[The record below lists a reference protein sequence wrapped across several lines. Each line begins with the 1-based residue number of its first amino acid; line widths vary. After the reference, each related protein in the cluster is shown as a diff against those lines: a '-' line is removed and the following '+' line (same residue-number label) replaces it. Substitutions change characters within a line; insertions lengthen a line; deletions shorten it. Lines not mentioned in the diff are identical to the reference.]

1 MATTDRNPPSGAGRK
16 PSTIASQ
23 KPSTIAVWGGEE
35 HPLAFGAAQVP
46 IVQSA
51 PFAYEDMDEWASV
64 ALGQSEGFIYSRNTN
79 PTVAVFEEKCRLLE
93 GGEKAIAFS
102 SGMAAISNTLF
113 THLSPGYRVVSIK
126 DSYGG
131 TSRLFLDHVPRMGVE
146 VDLIETSDSDAIEAS
161 IAKGCKLVYLET
173 PTNPTL
179 KIIDLRRAIAAAK
192 AQGAITVVDNTFAT
206 PINQT
211 PLALGADLV
220 LHSATKY
227 LGGHDDAMGGVL
239 IGRRDLVQSVYEYR
253 EICGAVLSA
262 FSAYLLLRGMKTLDL
277 RVQKQNQ
284 TGLSVARFLKAHPRV
299 KDVFHPGLETHD
311 KHDVAKSQMS
321 GFGGMLSFSI
331 EGDFDALKRFVG
343 HLKYV
348 HRAASLGSVNTLI
361 GPPSVTS
368 HVECTA
374 EQRAALGIPE
384 TLLRYSCGVEDA
396 DDLIAQLDDALDAI

>member
-1 MATTDRNPPSGAGRK
+1 MTKPDRKIQGEGTTSN
-16 PSTIASQ
+16 IANQ
-23 KPSTIAVWGGEE
+23 KQSTIAVWGGEE
-35 HPLAFGAAQVP
+35 RPFAYGAAQVP

-51 PFAYEDMDEWASV
+51 PFAYEDLDEWTAV
-64 ALGQSEGFIYSRNTN
+64 ALGQAEGFIYSRNTN

-93 GGEKAIAFS
+93 AGERAVAFA

-113 THLSPGYRVVSIK
+113 THLSAGDRVVSIK

-131 TSRLFLDHVPRMGVE
+131 TSRIFLDHLPRMGIDVE
-146 VDLIETSDSDAIEAS
+146 LIETSDTEAIEAA

-179 KIIDLRRAIAAAK
+179 KIIDLRRAIAAASN
-192 AQGAITVVDNTFAT
+192 QGAITVVDNTFAT
-206 PINQT
+206 PINQN

-220 LHSATKY
+220 IHSATKY

-239 IGRRDLVQSVYEYR
+239 IGRSELVQAVFEYR

-262 FSAYLLLRGMKTLDL
+262 FSAYLLLRGLKTLDL
-277 RVQKQNQ
+277 RVRKQNG
-284 TGLSVARFLKAHPRV
+284 TGLKVARFLAAHPRI
-299 KDVFHPGLETHD
+299 KDVFYPGLETHE
-311 KHDVAKSQMS
+311 KHEVAKSQMS

-331 EGDFDALKRFVG
+331 DGNFEALKRFVG
-343 HLKYV
+343 KLNYV

-368 HVECTA
+368 HVECSA
-374 EQRAALGIPE
+374 DQRAALGIPE

-396 DDLIAQLDDALDAI
+396 DDLIAQLDEALDAI